1 MHGFW
6 KGISATAIAVA
17 SFASFAIPRA
27 DAATTFYKVKVME
40 DGLRA
45 RTGPSTSYGT
55 VTSFEKGDTYKYLD
69 RTGNWTKI
77 LYGSKKVYV
86 SSTYVK
92 KYSVTRIYKIKIN
105 VDNLRVRSSNSTSS
119 AVVGSVDKGETF
131 RYLGRTGD
139 WIKFLYGGDKR
150 FVHAD
155 YVSKYAVLTLT
166 NSSGASKAST
176 STSKSFA
183 TPTSGPITQGYG
195 KASGAYGY
203 TFHNG
208 IDYGAAKGTPVY
220 ATASGKVITSQFK
233 GAYGNYVMVSH
244 TVNGSPFISLYAHMN
259 SRSVSV
265 GQTVAQGQKVGTVGE
280 TGNAFGTHLHFELH
294 KGSYVYSATSAG
306 SSVNPLDYL

>member
-1 MHGFW
+1 
-6 KGISATAIAVA
+6 
-17 SFASFAIPRA
+17 
-27 DAATTFYKVKVME
+27 
-40 DGLRA
+40 
-45 RTGPSTSYGT
+45 
-55 VTSFEKGDTYKYLD
+55 
-69 RTGNWTKI
+69 
-77 LYGSKKVYV
+77 
-86 SSTYVK
+86 
-92 KYSVTRIYKIKIN
+92 
-105 VDNLRVRSSNSTSS
+105 LRVRSSSSTSS
-119 AVVGSVDKGETF
+119 TVVGSVDKGETF

-176 STSKSFA
+176 STSKNFA

-195 KASGAYGY
+195 PSSGAYGY

-220 ATASGKVITSQFK
+220 ATASGKVITSQLK

-244 TVNGSPFISLYAHMN
+244 TINGSPFISLYAHMN

-265 GQTVAQGQKVGTVGE
+265 GQTVTQGQKIGTVGE

-306 SSVNPLDYL
+306 SSGNPLD